1 MITLLVVTLWL
12 LWVPDLAELL
22 LIPLWLLVVSGFVE
36 TVVGVVVESFES
48 LVVIAEL
55 PVAGFSSLPL
65 AAAVVLCW
73 AEGGTALEVLG
84 VVGVLPL
91 VSNAVTLLSVDGGTV
106 LCLTVL

>member
-1 MITLLVVTLWL
+1 MVTLWL

-36 TVVGVVVESFES
+36 TVVGVVVESFGS
-48 LVVIAEL
+48 SVVIAGL

-73 AEGGTALEVLG
+73 AEAGTALEVLG
-84 VVGVLPL
+84 VVAVLPL
-91 VSNAVTLLSVDGGTV
+91 VSSAVTVLSVDGGAV
-106 LCLTVL
+106 LCLTVS